1 MLKTF
6 SLAPGITLRCFQDD
20 RFRQGF
26 LSLQFLRPMSREE
39 AAMNA
44 LLPAVLLRG
53 CRSCPDLRAI
63 TNRLDDLY
71 GAGVSALV
79 RRIGDYQTTGLSC
92 AFISDRFALEG
103 DRILEPMLTFL
114 GQLLLEPVMEDGGF
128 SRDFVE
134 SEKKNLISALE
145 AEKND
150 KRAYAAAQLMKIMC
164 REDSFGIPRLGTVE
178 GVKAID
184 HRNLYDHYQK
194 VLAESSVQVFYA
206 GSADPQQIAQ
216 AVKSLFTGVFRC
228 YVNLGP
234 QTPFHNCPGSSR
246 EEELEVAQAKLCMG
260 FTTPITNQ
268 SEDFAAMQVCNAL
281 FGGGPTSKLFLTVR
295 EQMSLCYSIF
305 SGYYSTKGILTV
317 SAGIDSGKKE
327 ETYRQILKQLETCQ
341 NGQFTHRELEAAKAS
356 VVSSLRSVHD
366 SPGAIEGYYATAA
379 ISGLAMTPAEYIQAV
394 EAVTAEQVSAAA
406 GTLQLHTT
414 YFLKEAAPC

>member
-1 MLKTF
+1 MIETF

-26 LSLQFLRPMSREE
+26 LSLQFLRSMCREE

-53 CRSCPDLRAI
+53 CRGCPDLRAI

-114 GQLLLEPVMEDGGF
+114 GQLLLEPVTEDGGF
-128 SRDFVE
+128 SREFVE

-145 AEKND
+145 AERND
-150 KRAYAAAQLMKIMC
+150 KRAYAAAQLMKTMC

-178 GVKAID
+178 GVSAID
-184 HRNLYDHYQK
+184 HRKLYDHYET
-194 VLAESSVQVFYA
+194 VLRESPVEIFYA
-206 GSADPQQIAQ
+206 GSAQPQQIAD
-216 AVKSLFTGVFRC
+216 AVKTLFAGISRC
-228 YVNLGP
+228 YVNLP
-234 QTPFHNCPGSSR
+234 AQTPFHTCPGSSR
-246 EEELEVAQAKLCMG
+246 EEEMEVAQAKLCMG

-268 SEDFAAMQVCNAL
+268 SREFAAMQVCNAL

-295 EQMSLCYSIF
+295 EQMSLCYSIG

-317 SAGIDSGKKE
+317 SAGIDSGKKD
-327 ETYRQILKQLETCQ
+327 ETQQQILKQLDACR
-341 NGQFTHRELEAAKAS
+341 NGQFTPRELEAAKAA
-356 VVSSLRSVHD
+356 VISSLRSVHD

-379 ISGLAMTPAEYIQAV
+379 ISGLAMTPAEYIRAV
-394 EAVTAEQVSAAA
+394 EAVTAEQVSSAA
-406 GTLQLHTT
+406 GALQLHTT
-414 YFLKEAAPC
+414 YFLKEATVC